1 VEGYIKNLSRKFW
14 LNF

>member
-1 VEGYIKNLSRKFW
+1 MSWRKFW